1 MIRFIDEYPNRFSL
15 KLMCA
20 TLKNNRKWGFITSL
34 GYRQPKARGMSARR
48 LHDAAFLSTFA
59 TLTLIPM
66 VCGRYGT
73 RLSVKESLST
83 ESRLLDCCVRPDC
96 LAKAK
101 AGHL

>member
-48 LHDAAFLSTFA
+48 LHDAAF
-59 TLTLIPM
+59 
-66 VCGRYGT
+66 
-73 RLSVKESLST
+73 
-83 ESRLLDCCVRPDC
+83 
-96 LAKAK
+96 
-101 AGHL
+101 